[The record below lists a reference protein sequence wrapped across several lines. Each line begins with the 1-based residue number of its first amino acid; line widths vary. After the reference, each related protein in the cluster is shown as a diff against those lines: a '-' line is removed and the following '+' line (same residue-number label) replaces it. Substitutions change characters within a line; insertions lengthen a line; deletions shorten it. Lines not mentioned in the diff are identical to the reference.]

1 VSEPVTVALDAM
13 GGDHAPAETV
23 AGALEAAAT
32 GEVRVLLCGPRER
45 LEAELDG
52 SMPPGIEI
60 IDAPEIIGF
69 DEEPAYAVKAKT
81 NSSLVTCCRAVREGG
96 AAAAVSAGSTGAM
109 MAASL
114 FQLRRIP
121 GVMRPAIAQPIPSPR
136 GTVVLLDCGA
146 NADCRPE
153 HLVQFAYMG
162 AAFATAVLEVPEPT
176 VGLLSIGEEAG
187 KGNALV
193 QEAYG
198 LLDGAAGLDF
208 RGNVEGGDITAG
220 TVDVVVTD
228 GFTGNVALKLME
240 GAGRFIMGELR
251 TAASSAWRAK
261 VGAALLRPALRPLR
275 EKIDPDVYGG
285 AYLVGLKGL
294 SVIAHGSSSRTAIRN
309 AILHGATG
317 ARHDVVERL
326 TEQLGRRAPAATAG
340 A

>member
-1 VSEPVTVALDAM
+1 
-13 GGDHAPAETV
+13 
-23 AGALEAAAT
+23 
-32 GEVRVLLCGPRER
+32 
-45 LEAELDG
+45 
-52 SMPPGIEI
+52 
-60 IDAPEIIGF
+60 
-69 DEEPAYAVKAKT
+69 
-81 NSSLVTCCRAVREGG
+81 VREGG
-96 AAAAVSAGSTGAM
+96 AAAAVSAGSTWAM

-136 GTVVLLDCGA
+136 STVVLLDCGA

-198 LLDGAAGLDF
+198 LLDGAVGLDF

-275 EKIDPDVYGG
+275 EKIDPEVYGG